1 LYKGISFGIYFS
13 GISHECHDLSLK
25 LELGEEIKKNG
36 VEERERERERGLE
49 VQRRQKD
56 VGLCDECR
64 GEKKK
69 GLKVVRTK

>member
-25 LELGEEIKKNG
+25 LELGEEIKKKWG
-36 VEERERERERGLE
+36 GRERERGLE